1 MGSLC
6 VISLRRNI
14 RDLLASTTATLH
26 KKGNFALLQA
36 SSLNKRSSL
45 SFVSLQV
52 FIRAVVS
59 ILYLIYV
66 SNVGQFSW
74 SWKTISKFRRR
85 KIKSFARVHVVHKT
99 RCGLAATAK
108 KSTKFVM
115 HLQTCCSVNLKLLLF
130 CRSCCRRRSRCW
142 SSFKSK
148 AVKPQAFFFL
158 HLLNQ
163 VCLLGV

>member
-1 MGSLC
+1 MRSLC
-6 VISLRRNI
+6 VISLRGNI
-14 RDLLASTTATLH
+14 RDLSASTTATLH
-26 KKGNFALLQA
+26 KKEKFSLLQA

-59 ILYLIYV
+59 ILFLLVLFPATSVKCWPVFLELKDYIIL
-66 SNVGQFSW
+66 
-74 SWKTISKFRRR
+74 
-85 KIKSFARVHVVHKT
+85 KSFPRVHVLHQT

-108 KSTKFVM
+108 KCTKFVM

-142 SSFKSK
+142 SSLSPRRWSLKHF
-148 AVKPQAFFFL
+148 PF
-158 HLLNQ
+158 
-163 VCLLGV
+163 CIY